1 MFHLV
6 VQARPKTVESGYVDQ
21 DDSAWAQFFPELHY
35 GRRVVADV
43 FEHIEGKDK
52 RCGIVGQRIN
62 SRQGLESVVDQLLPL
77 AFVRLDAEN
86 VVAFA
91 LQAPGKSSHSAAEID
106 EAFFPPR
113 SSADKVGQEG
123 VVVVGAFERCEDVA
137 AGVFAF
143 HAAFLLEKR
152 LYLIIA

>member
-6 VQARPKTVESGYVDQ
+6 VQARPKTVESGYIDQ
-21 DDSAWAQFFPELHY
+21 DYSPSVQFFPELDN

-43 FEHIEGKDK
+43 FEHIERKDK
-52 RCGIVGQRIN
+52 RCGFVGQRIKR
-62 SRQGLESVVDQLLPL
+62 RQGLESGVDQLLPL
-77 AFVRLDAEN
+77 AFVRLNADN

-91 LQAPGKSSHSAAEID
+91 LQTLGKSSHSAAEID
-106 EAFFPPR
+106 EALFPPR
-113 SSADKVGQEG
+113 SSADKVGQES

-137 AGVFAF
+137 SGVFAF
-143 HAAFLLEKR
+143 HAALLLEKR